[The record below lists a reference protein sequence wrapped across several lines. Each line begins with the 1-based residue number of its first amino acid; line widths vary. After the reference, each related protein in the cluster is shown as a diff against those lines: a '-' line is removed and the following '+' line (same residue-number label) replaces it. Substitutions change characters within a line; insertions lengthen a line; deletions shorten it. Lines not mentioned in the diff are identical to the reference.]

1 MLAEFSSAERPATA
15 LSRYKLRVG
24 RIACIVAIVAYS
36 QCAAPTV
43 KAQQAT
49 SAAAVSNGSQL
60 DQIVVTASRQGEENI
75 QNIPMAI
82 SAISPDSLEKFGL
95 GGLEDYA
102 KMVPSLSLQQFGPG
116 INKID
121 IRGITT
127 SGIDYTDVQDRPLVT
142 VYLDDTPISLQAQ
155 NPDIKVFDLERAEV
169 LRGPQGT
176 LYGAGAMSGTIR
188 LITKKPDLQQFSASS
203 GVNLSDTESGYG
215 GFNYSVRQMV
225 NVPIIDGELA
235 MRAIVYRGDDSGFI
249 RNLGQ
254 DDKAHADITNQARL
268 ALRFKPMDDLIID
281 ASITYEDL
289 DAGVHDAFSGLMP
302 YQFTSLEQELT
313 KDSLKI
319 FNVTVEKDFSAAV
332 LTSATSFLDRNNANY
347 GANEYGVNAF
357 LFGGALPLDPALDIV
372 SNNTKDFVEELRLTS
387 KSAGALKWT
396 SGIFF
401 ERFRRDYYQDQPAK
415 DFDPRW
421 GGEIG
426 FPTYSSLDDGAFHP
440 NDDFS
445 GDQNSSER
453 QVAVF
458 GQATY
463 SPVANL
469 DLTAGLR
476 YFDWHQDFVL
486 YFGGIF
492 GASPFATSPTSP
504 GVPLTEAGTAKA
516 SGVNP
521 RFAIDY
527 HFTDDQMIFAEAA
540 KGFRYG
546 GVNQPVPV
554 SICAPYL
561 AQLGLTQAPLTFGPD
576 KLWSY
581 SLGEKSSFLDRR
593 VSLNLTGF
601 FIDWEDVQTTRDL
614 QCAYYFIEN
623 KGKIES
629 RGVELETVARITPAL
644 SVSANGSYTNATTDG
659 LIENLNAPSGSPTP
673 FDPKWIANVSATYNA
688 PVGTDTLSFS
698 TNYSYRSGAGTT
710 FNPTDSNY
718 RVIPNSRTLDAA
730 VTYQRPTI
738 QVGVFGSNL
747 TNGNTIVNVGAIIPG
762 SLQPGDTYFYARP
775 RTIGVRFTA
784 EFK

>member
-1 MLAEFSSAERPATA
+1 MKNALMKNHWLGITGAMALVCLVLGCLVSAP
-15 LSRYKLRVG
+15 
-24 RIACIVAIVAYS
+24 
-36 QCAAPTV
+36 
-43 KAQQAT
+43 
-49 SAAAVSNGSQL
+49 AAAQAQDVQGQQSANQL
-60 DQIVVTASRQGEENI
+60 EQVVVTASRQGEENI

-82 SAISPDSLEKFGL
+82 SAISPESLEKFGL

-127 SGIDYTDVQDRPLVT
+127 SGIDYTDVQDRPLVA

-215 GFNYSVRQMV
+215 SFNYSLRQMV
-225 NVPIIDGELA
+225 NIPIIDGELA
-235 MRAIVYRGDDSGFI
+235 MRALVYRGDDSGFI
-249 RNLGQ
+249 ENIGQ
-254 DDKAHADITNQARL
+254 GDKAHADTTNQARL
-268 ALRFKPMDDLIID
+268 AVRFKPSEDFIID
-281 ASITYEDL
+281 GSITYEDL
-289 DAGVHDAFSGLMP
+289 EAGVHDGFSGLGP
-302 YQFTSLEQELT
+302 YQFTSLEPELT

-319 FNVTVEKDFSAAV
+319 FNVTVEKDFEPAV
-332 LTSATSFLDRNNANY
+332 LTSSTSFLDRNNANLA
-347 GANEYGVNAF
+347 ANEYGVNAF
-357 LFGGALPLDPALDIV
+357 LFGAQLPLDPALDIV
-372 SNNTKDFVEELRLTS
+372 SNNTKDFVEELRVVS
-387 KSAGALKWT
+387 RNSSMLKWT
-396 SGIFF
+396 SGVFF
-401 ERFRRDYYQDQPAK
+401 ERFRRDYFQDQPATN
-415 DFDPRW
+415 FDTRW
-421 GGEIG
+421 GNEIG
-426 FPTYSSLDDGAFHP
+426 FPTYSSLDDGAFHA

-463 SPVANL
+463 TPIPNL
-469 DLTAGLR
+469 DMTAGLR

-486 YFGGIF
+486 YFGGVF
-492 GASPFATSPTSP
+492 GVSPFATSPTSL
-504 GVPLTEAGTAKA
+504 GVPLTESGTAHA

-521 RFAIDY
+521 RFALDY
-527 HFTDDQMIFAEAA
+527 HFTEDDMIFAEAA

-546 GVNQPVPV
+546 GVNQPVPI

-601 FIDWEDVQTTRDL
+601 FIDWTDVQTTRDL
-614 QCAYYFIEN
+614 ACSYYFIEN

-629 RGVELETVARITPAL
+629 RGAELEAVARITQAFR
-644 SVSANGSYTNATTDG
+644 VSLNGSYTNATTDG

-673 FDPKWIANVSATYNA
+673 FDPKWIANVAATYDV
-688 PVGTDTLSFS
+688 PVGDDILSLS
-698 TNYSYRSGAGTT
+698 GNYAYRSRAGTT

-718 RVIPNSRTLDAA
+718 RVIPLSRTLDAA
-730 VTYQRPTI
+730 LTYEMPTF
-738 QVGVFGSNL
+738 QVGLFGSNL
-747 TNGNTIVNVGAIIPG
+747 TNGNKIVNIGAEIAG
-762 SLQPGDTYFYARP
+762 SLEPGDTYFYARP
-775 RTIGVRFTA
+775 RTFGVRLTA
-784 EFK
+784 QFK